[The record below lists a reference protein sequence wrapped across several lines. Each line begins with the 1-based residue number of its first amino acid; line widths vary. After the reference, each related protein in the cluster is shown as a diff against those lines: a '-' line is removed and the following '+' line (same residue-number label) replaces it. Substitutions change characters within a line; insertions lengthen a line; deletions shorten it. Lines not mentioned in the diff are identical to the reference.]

1 MSPNLIILLAYL
13 GVSVLFSLIA
23 VAAFSKDKKLAVQ
36 GKERTKEKTLLFY
49 AVFFG
54 SAGAFIGRVI
64 ARHKTD
70 KKYFSLVIYFSL
82 LMQIV
87 TTGML
92 IFLAI

>member
-1 MSPNLIILLAYL
+1 MTPNLIILLVYIAL
-13 GVSVLFSLIA
+13 TIVFSL
-23 VAAFSKDKKLAVQ
+23 AAIVLFSKDKKLAVQ
-36 GKERTKEKTLLFY
+36 GKERIKEKTLLFL

-54 SAGAFIGRVI
+54 SIGALVGRLI

-87 TTGML
+87 TAVVL
-92 IFLAI
+92 IVLAV